1 MPPIVLQKGEV
12 SSPPPAY
19 CKCHEE
25 MALSC
30 QHSCGFISAEEN
42 CLVQGH
48 TSSQSSPHPTTD
60 ERGGWAALP
69 VIPTQSISEGPSPL
83 HGPLRAQPI
92 PMSRRLYLS
101 LCPILLPPQVIV
113 QRLFFK
119 KMPCGLVSLRVCPQ
133 GIQLVTGRYNLKI
146 HWGTIC

>member
-1 MPPIVLQKGEV
+1 MPPIVPQKGEV
-12 SSPPPAY
+12 SSPPPTY

-42 CLVQGH
+42 CLFQGH
-48 TSSQSSPHPTTD
+48 TSSQSSPHPMTD

-92 PMSRRLYLS
+92 PMSRRLSLS

-119 KMPCGLVSLRVCPQ
+119 IFSKSILDIFLSLFYCKTSKQKFLRTMTK
-133 GIQLVTGRYNLKI
+133 LNSN
-146 HWGTIC
+146 